1 MDVSG
6 EGGMTLA
13 AVARFLPLPNIK
25 RAGSGDPTQ
34 PYRPAAEE
42 RHRAGMI
49 EGGQSAEDLR
59 VLLERCAHKD
69 EKAFATLYR
78 ASAPKLFHVARYITR
93 REDWAEEVLQESFVN
108 VWHGAGTY
116 DPRKGAPMTWMTAIV
131 RNRALDWLRK
141 PREEE
146 MNEACCEALASLPSE
161 EPGPD
166 ELLDRLM
173 NAGRLSICLHG
184 LGDQQRQ
191 AIILAYVYGLSHG
204 EISLK
209 LGCPLGTAKTWI
221 RRGMGRLR
229 VCLEGQENAG

>member
-1 MDVSG
+1 MDAFG
-6 EGGMTLA
+6 EGGMTPA

-25 RAGSGDPTQ
+25 RVRRGNRAQ
-34 PYRPAAEE
+34 PYRPAREE
-42 RHRAGMI
+42 SDRAGVVD
-49 EGGQSAEDLR
+49 GGDCVESLR
-59 VLLERCAHKD
+59 ILLERCAHKD

-78 ASAPKLFHVARYITR
+78 VSAPKLFQVARYITR

-116 DPRKGAPMTWMTAIV
+116 DPSKSAPMTWMTVIV
-131 RNRALDWLRK
+131 RNRSLDWLRK

-146 MNEACCEALASLPSE
+146 MNESCCEALASIPSE

-166 ELLDRLM
+166 ELLDHSIY
-173 NAGRLSICLHG
+173 AGRLSICLHG
-184 LGDQQRQ
+184 LGDQQRR
-191 AIILAYVYGLSHG
+191 AIVLAYVYGLTHS

-221 RRGMGRLR
+221 RRGMGQLR
-229 VCLEGQENAG
+229 VCLEGQGNAS